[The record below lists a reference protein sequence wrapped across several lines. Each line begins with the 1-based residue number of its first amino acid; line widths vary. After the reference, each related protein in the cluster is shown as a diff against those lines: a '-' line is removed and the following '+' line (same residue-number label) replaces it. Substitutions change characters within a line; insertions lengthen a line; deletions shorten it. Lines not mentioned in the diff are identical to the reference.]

1 MRNHRLFPLNLILA
15 LAFAVAAL
23 TAEKPFTIEQ
33 VLSAPYVSDL
43 VSARKA
49 NRIAWIEIKQGV
61 RNVYTAVAPDF
72 NPVRL
77 TDFDQDDGTDLR
89 NLSISS
95 DGSVVVFVRGN
106 DQNREG
112 WIANP
117 NGNPEGA
124 ERAVWAVRVRER
136 KPFKLA
142 RTDSGR
148 APVTEE
154 HFPAEDSRLWLSPD
168 GRFVLFVKEGQIYEV
183 TVLATTQEGYA
194 QVAGGRDAETQP
206 LIKAWGTN
214 GSPSWSPDGKK
225 IAFVSDRKDHSLI
238 GIYDH
243 QARTITYLAPSVDK
257 DTSPTWSP
265 DGRRLAFVR
274 QPGSSPSQLVSSAP
288 DQRAPGGVPDLREQP
303 KNWPTGPGWVQAR
316 FEEGHT
322 LEFWTA
328 DPDTGKGERSW
339 RNPVNDPSYSSAR
352 NVSIRWAGNNIV
364 FRLERNNWQHYYS
377 IPIGTLDATPI
388 DLTPGEGEAESVG
401 FSADGKY
408 LYYSTNVN
416 DIDRRHLWK
425 TPTAGGNAVELTT
438 GEGIETHPAVLAN
451 EEKVAVL
458 YAGSKQPMSV
468 ALVPSIGGNA
478 SIISPALPREFP
490 GEELVVPQ
498 QVILTAKD
506 GLKFHCQ
513 LFVPK
518 DIRPGERQP
527 AIVFTHG
534 GPGRQML
541 LGYHYDYFYNM
552 AYGMNE
558 YFANKGYV
566 VISVNYRGGIGYG
579 REFRMAANRG
589 AQGSSEY
596 QDLYAAGKYL
606 QSRPD
611 VDPRQIGLYGLSYGG
626 LMTAMGLSRNSDL
639 FAAGVDIAG
648 VHLFV
653 RSLDTKSVAFKA
665 SPVATI
671 DKWTSPVLLIQGD
684 DDRNV
689 DFAQTVGMVQLLRAR
704 KVHYE
709 LIVFPDE
716 VHVFLMFKK
725 WLITF
730 NAADDFFDR
739 FLLKKQAAL
748 PVP

>member
-1 MRNHRLFPLNLILA
+1 MRNHRLFRFSWIVS
-15 LAFAVAAL
+15 LAFVVVAL
-23 TAEKPFTIEQ
+23 SAEKPFTIEQ
-33 VLSAPYVSDL
+33 VLSAPFLYDL

-61 RNVYTAVAPDF
+61 RNVYTAAAPDF
-72 NPVRL
+72 KPVRL
-77 TDFDQDDGTDLR
+77 TDFNQDDGTDLR
-89 NLSISS
+89 NLSISN
-95 DGSVVVFVRGN
+95 DGSVVVFVRGS
-106 DQNREG
+106 DPNREG

-117 NGNPEGA
+117 TSNPKGT
-124 ERAVWAVRVRER
+124 ERAVWAVRVWER

-148 APVTEE
+148 APTPDE
-154 HFPAEDSRLWLSPD
+154 HFGAEDSSPQLSPD
-168 GRFVLFVKEGQIYEV
+168 GRFVLFVKEGQIHEIPV
-183 TVLATTQEGYA
+183 AAATQEKRGLVEA
-194 QVAGGRDAETQP
+194 GRDAEMQP
-206 LIKAWGTN
+206 LIKARGRN
-214 GSPSWSPDGKK
+214 GSPRWSPDGKK
-225 IAFVSDRKDHSLI
+225 IAFVSYRKDHSFI
-238 GIYDH
+238 GVYDH
-243 QARTITYLAPSVDK
+243 EAGTITYLEPSVDR
-257 DTSPTWSP
+257 DASPTWSP
-265 DGRRLAFVR
+265 DSRKVAFVR
-274 QPGSSPSQLVSSAP
+274 QPGFTFSEIVSE
-288 DQRAPGGVPDLREQP
+288 GVPDVRERP
-303 KNWPTGPGWVQAR
+303 RNWPTGPGWMQAK

-328 DPDTGKGERSW
+328 DPTTGKGERFW
-339 RNPVNDPSYSSAR
+339 RNPVNDPSYSSVR
-352 NVSIRWAGNNIV
+352 SMSLRWAGNNIV
-364 FRLERNNWQHYYS
+364 FPLERNNWRHYYS
-377 IPIGTLDATPI
+377 IPIGTLDATPV
-388 DLTPGEGEAESVG
+388 DLTPGEGETESVG

-408 LYYSTNVN
+408 LYYSANVN

-425 TPTAGGNAVELTT
+425 TPTAGGVAVQLTN
-438 GEGIETHPAVLAN
+438 GDGIETYPAVLAT
-451 EEKVAVL
+451 EEKAAVL
-458 YAGSKQPMSV
+458 YAGSKQPTSV
-468 ALVPSIGGNA
+468 ALVPAVGGNA
-478 SIISPALPREFP
+478 SIISPDLPREFP
-490 GEELVVPQ
+490 GEALVVPEE
-498 QVILTAKD
+498 VILTAKD

-518 DIRPGERQP
+518 DIRPGERRP

-541 LGYHYDYFYNM
+541 LGYHYMYFYNM

-566 VISVNYRGGIGYG
+566 VISVNYRSGIGYG
-579 REFRMAANRG
+579 REFRMAANTE

-606 QSRPD
+606 QSRSD

-648 VHLFV
+648 VHLLG
-653 RSLDTKSVAFKA
+653 RSLDTGNVAFKA
-665 SPVATI
+665 SAVATI

-689 DFAQTVGMVQLLRAR
+689 DFSQTVGLVQLLRAR

-716 VHVFLMFKK
+716 VHEFLMFKS

-730 NAADDFFDR
+730 KAADDFFDR
-739 FLLKKQAAL
+739 FLLKKQAAT